1 MVVKKLCINGTERT
15 FTLNVVSGGL
25 DIVVTG
31 EQGQMEKFFVTDYQ
45 YDQQL
50 GIVYFQIDGRAYQLS
65 VINISDEAGLP
76 LLRMLF
82 AGIRPITV
90 QAKSLNEA
98 KPSPLVRPATLALTI
113 KSPIAG
119 RIIKILVAPGELVRE
134 GQVLVMIE
142 SMKMENEIC
151 APRAAFIKTIFI
163 QQGNVVQP
171 NQLLIDFEKEGES
184 NAATKN
190 EYEQKAI

>member
-1 MVVKKLCINGTERT
+1 VP
-15 FTLNVVSGGL
+15 GGL
-25 DIVVTG
+25 DIVVTD
-31 EQGQMEKFFVTDYQ
+31 EQGRAEKFFVTDYR
-45 YDQQL
+45 YDRQF
-50 GIVYFQIDGRAYQLS
+50 GIVYFQIDGRAYQSS
-65 VINISDEAGLP
+65 VINVQSEAGLP

-82 AGIRPITV
+82 AGMRPITV
-90 QAKSLNEA
+90 QEQSLSGA
-98 KPSPLVRPATLALTI
+98 KPLPLVSQTQNITTV

-119 RIIKILVAPGELVRE
+119 RIIKVLVTSGELVRE

-163 QQGNVVQP
+163 QPGNVVQP
-171 NQLLIDFEKEGES
+171 SQLLIEFEKKGES